1 MPSVAEEIRY
11 KEEMAFIMGYKLAM
25 RECASTKDPH
35 EINQLSRAALSK
47 WWHKKCG
54 CSQRV
59 EDGAQVP
66 A

>member
-11 KEEMAFIMGYKLAM
+11 KEEMGFIMGYKLAT
-25 RECASTKDPH
+25 RACAPDKEPH
-35 EINQLSRAALSK
+35 EVNQLARAALVK
-47 WWHKKCG
+47 WRHQRCG